1 MCEVSV
7 DRGRLVHPSEFKIL
21 GFVLDELGTNG
32 VEFCMK
38 MMSERKVAGALKMLL
53 LIGAYDLNM

>member
-1 MCEVSV
+1 M
-7 DRGRLVHPSEFKIL
+7 HPSEFKIL